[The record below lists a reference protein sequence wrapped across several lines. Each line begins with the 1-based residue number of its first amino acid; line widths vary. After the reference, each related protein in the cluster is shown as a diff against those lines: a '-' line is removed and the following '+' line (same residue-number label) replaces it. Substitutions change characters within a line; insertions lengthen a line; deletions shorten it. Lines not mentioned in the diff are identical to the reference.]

1 MSQKLKA
8 LEIVNNELLAIHQ
21 KEQPAEK
28 VIEDLANLVHEK
40 QRRIEELEELYDIAV
55 RKIIKLQ
62 S

>member
-28 VIEDLANLVHEK
+28 VIEYLANLVHEK